1 MIYVLN
7 FCTTLF
13 KELCLLKFG
22 TSKTLKHMTFQRE
35 MSSSSQISNND
46 KASGLLKA
54 KGLLKA
60 NTTCFLCS
68 SRLHPTYRCSITRLI
83 RDKNIQ
89 IPLGFCPIHCDKI
102 SETCR
107 DRSCGLFKTPQG
119 KLIDLRC
126 HHQDMHFLLCNKI
139 PCYTISEN
147 YHKRKIIK

>member
-1 MIYVLN
+1 
-7 FCTTLF
+7 
-13 KELCLLKFG
+13 
-22 TSKTLKHMTFQRE
+22 MTFQRK
-35 MSSSSQISNND
+35 MSTSSQIPNND
-46 KASGLLKA
+46 KA

-126 HHQDMHFLLCNKI
+126 HHQDMHFLLCNKM

-147 YHKRKIIK
+147 YHKKYHRTNTES